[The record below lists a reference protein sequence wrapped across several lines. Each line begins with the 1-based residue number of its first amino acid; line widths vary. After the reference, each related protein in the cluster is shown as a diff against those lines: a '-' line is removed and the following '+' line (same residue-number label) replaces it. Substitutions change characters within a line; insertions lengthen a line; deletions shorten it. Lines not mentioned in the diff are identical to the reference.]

1 MLFSPCAAWS
11 VPKSR
16 WPGRT
21 DLTDRLQAAF
31 YGQLGKRWVRHSSG
45 CVFVLKKQRHCSGW
59 RRRRSADIV
68 STSHSHWLAWRLL
81 LFRQTRKKHGSHGAW
96 NSWQL
101 LLEICVTSF
110 SFTLLQA
117 VTQPPSLLVSGKRWH
132 WEKKLENGSEFQA
145 LAHIFLRDDDFE
157 TVKSAGERAFVLLY
171 NGSPKESLDE
181 LRYRLFC
188 SMVVTGT
195 TCVQIHSLSPTSSA
209 ALFHSLRVDF
219 QVQEWLGDKLTV

>member
-21 DLTDRLQAAF
+21 DLTDRLQTAF

-132 WEKKLENGSEFQA
+132 WKKNS
-145 LAHIFLRDDDFE
+145 R
-157 TVKSAGERAFVLLY
+157 TVPSSKRLL
-171 NGSPKESLDE
+171 
-181 LRYRLFC
+181 
-188 SMVVTGT
+188 
-195 TCVQIHSLSPTSSA
+195 TSSSEMTI
-209 ALFHSLRVDF
+209 LKLLSLQVSERLYCCTMAVQKRVWMNF
-219 QVQEWLGDKLTV
+219 GTGCSAQW